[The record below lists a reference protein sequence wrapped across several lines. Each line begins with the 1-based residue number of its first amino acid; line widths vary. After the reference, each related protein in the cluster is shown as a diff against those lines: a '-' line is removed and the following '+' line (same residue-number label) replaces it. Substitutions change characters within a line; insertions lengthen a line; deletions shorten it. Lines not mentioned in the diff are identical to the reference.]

1 MDLSFT
7 PEYEAFRA
15 EVRSFLAANWPG
27 RQRGGPKPS
36 TQEVIA
42 FRKLA
47 TEAGYLYRNIPREYG
62 GSEQPSDVLKAH
74 IINEE
79 FGKSRAPMGEQG
91 VGMQLLA
98 PTLLE
103 LGTPEQK
110 ALFVPKTL
118 SGEYQWAQGYSEP
131 GAGSDLAS
139 VRTRAELVNGKW
151 VINGQK
157 VWSTKADRAHYMFA
171 LVRTEPNA
179 KKHAG
184 LSYILLDLRQPG
196 VSIRPLKQ
204 ITGGADFNEVFFTD
218 AVAPLEWTIG
228 QRGEGWT
235 VSRTTLRHERS
246 YIGNIG
252 RSEVLVDRLLDM
264 LRKTQLDG
272 APAITRT
279 DVRQGMVALTA
290 HLEALRY
297 SAYRQMSMAAR
308 AEDPGIIGLVTKLYA
323 THIASETARI
333 ARQATGDSFMLAPPL
348 DGDRADAGLERW
360 NMQFLGSLGVAIAG
374 GTSNIQRNII
384 SERGLG
390 LRFRDTP

>member
-1 MDLSFT
+1 
-7 PEYEAFRA
+7 
-15 EVRSFLAANWPG
+15 
-27 RQRGGPKPS
+27 
-36 TQEVIA
+36 
-42 FRKLA
+42 
-47 TEAGYLYRNIPREYG
+47 
-62 GSEQPSDVLKAH
+62 
-74 IINEE
+74 
-79 FGKSRAPMGEQG
+79 
-91 VGMQLLA
+91 
-98 PTLLE
+98 
-103 LGTPEQK
+103 
-110 ALFVPKTL
+110 
-118 SGEYQWAQGYSEP
+118 
-131 GAGSDLAS
+131 
-139 VRTRAELVNGKW
+139 